1 MSQFRIRK
9 PGPADAAA
17 LRALMSDPLCYGNT
31 LQLPYPSMQL
41 WQQRLTASDPLHHAL
56 LLETAEGQVIAHGS
70 LWRECAP
77 RLAHGAS
84 LGMAVQ
90 REWQGQGVG
99 SALLQAMLDLADNWL
114 GLHRVELT
122 VFTDNAAALGL
133 YRKYGF
139 VQEAC
144 LRAYAL
150 RNGRYED
157 VLKMARLRPMP
168 LHGPV

>member
-1 MSQFRIRK
+1 MNAYRVRK
-9 PGPADAAA
+9 PEPADAAA
-17 LRALMSDPLCYGNT
+17 LCRLMSDPACYGNT
-31 LQLPYPSMQL
+31 LQLPYPSEQL
-41 WQQRLTASDPLHHAL
+41 WQQRLAASNPLHHAL
-56 LLETAEGQVIAHGS
+56 VLESAEGQVIAHGS

-99 SALLQAMLDLADNWL
+99 SALLLALLDLADNWL

-122 VFTDNAAALGL
+122 VFADNAAALAL

-139 VQEAC
+139 VEEAR

-150 RNGRYED
+150 RDGCYED
-157 VLKMARLRPMP
+157 VLKMARLRPAP
-168 LHGPV
+168 LYGAA

>member
-1 MSQFRIRK
+1 MNRYHIRK

-31 LQLPYPSMQL
+31 LQLPYPSLQL
-41 WQQRLTASDPLHHAL
+41 WQQRLAGSDPLHHAL
-56 LLETAEGQVIAHGS
+56 LLESADGQVIAHGS
-70 LWRECAP
+70 LWRESVP

-99 SALLQAMLDLADNWL
+99 SALLQALLDLADNWL

-122 VFTDNAAALGL
+122 GCDDNAAALAL

-139 VQEAC
+139 VEEAR

-150 RNGRYED
+150 RAGRYED
-157 VLKMARLRPMP
+157 VLKMARLRTCPP
-168 LHGPV
+168 AGAA

>member
-1 MSQFRIRK
+1 MNRYHIST

-31 LQLPYPSMQL
+31 LQLPYPSLQL
-41 WQQRLTASDPLHHAL
+41 WQQRLAGSDPLHHAL
-56 LLETAEGQVIAHGS
+56 LLESADGQVIAHGS
-70 LWRECAP
+70 LWRESVP

-99 SALLQAMLDLADNWL
+99 SALLQALLDLADNWL

-122 VFTDNAAALGL
+122 VFDDNAAALAL

-139 VQEAC
+139 VEEAR

-150 RNGRYED
+150 RAGRYED
-157 VLKMARLRPMP
+157 VLKMARLRACPP
-168 LHGPV
+168 AGAA

>member
-1 MSQFRIRK
+1 
-9 PGPADAAA
+9 
-17 LRALMSDPLCYGNT
+17 MSDPLCYGNT
-31 LQLPYPSMQL
+31 LQLLIHPCSYGNSG
-41 WQQRLTASDPLHHAL
+41 WQQRSAAPCAVAGN
-56 LLETAEGQVIAHGS
+56 AEGQVIAHGS

-122 VFTDNAAALGL
+122 VFTDNAAALAL

-139 VQEAC
+139 VEEAC

-150 RNGRYED
+150 RAG
-157 VLKMARLRPMP
+157 VMKMY
-168 LHGPV
+168 